1 MTHTLHRR
9 GSAESLSNDFPML
22 SIRAVGFNDEGSDE
36 KLEKFL
42 RIAMHHK
49 PVNIGSISTG
59 NVFSCDAEEV
69 ITKAHGVV
77 HAVFDNP
84 QAVVACLRELK
95 AADVGMSVVVSG
107 ILDEV
112 NSCCKDAGLKR
123 HTVEFSLG
131 VWGET
136 EKLPPEEVLEVTTMC
151 GHGLVSASLVTLM
164 VEQIRSG
171 ARTADDAAKEL
182 ARQCTC
188 GVFNPVRAAKL
199 LGAMASAG

>member
-22 SIRAVGFNDEGSDE
+22 SIRAMGFNDEGSDE
-36 KLEKFL
+36 KLEQFL
-42 RIAMHHK
+42 RIAVRHN
-49 PVNIGSISTG
+49 PVNIGAVSLG
-59 NVFSCDAEEV
+59 NMFSHEAEE
-69 ITKAHGVV
+69 IIAKAHGVV

-84 QAVVACLRELK
+84 HAVVACLRDLK

-112 NSCCKDAGLKR
+112 NKCCKDAGLKR

-136 EKLPPEEVLEVTTMC
+136 DRLPPEEVLEVATMC
-151 GHGLVSASLVTLM
+151 GHGLVAAGLVTDM
-164 VEQIRSG
+164 VEQIRTG
-171 ARTADDAAKEL
+171 ARTAEDAAKEL
-182 ARQCTC
+182 TRQCTC

-199 LGAMASAG
+199 LSAMAAA

>member
-9 GSAESLSNDFPML
+9 GSAESLANDFPML

-36 KLEKFL
+36 KLQQFM
-42 RIAMHHK
+42 RIALHHK
-49 PVNIGSISTG
+49 PVNIGAVSLG
-59 NVFSCDAEEV
+59 NMFDHEVEEIV
-69 ITKAHGVV
+69 SKAHGVM

-95 AADVGMSVVVSG
+95 EADIGMSVVVSG

-112 NSCCKDAGLKR
+112 NKCCKEAGLKR

-136 EKLPPEEVLEVTTMC
+136 DRLPPEEVLEVTTMC
-151 GHGLVSASLVTLM
+151 GHGLVSASLVTQM
-164 VEQIRSG
+164 VEEIRSG
-171 ARTADDAAKEL
+171 ARTADDAAKEV

-188 GVFNPVRAAKL
+188 GVFNPVRAATL
-199 LGAMASAG
+199 LKAMATA